1 MNIRTNCLH
10 IVVLMAVVCALWAP
24 PTPVAACSSYGPGY
38 QPPTITARTIAAT
51 VVLVGKV
58 IATTRNDVPGP
69 YAATL
74 EIQQSIK
81 GVDHLRGRLLVTI
94 DGFGSSSLCKSAV
107 AVGETWLFF
116 AKVNTLGQLYAQ
128 YLAVWDATAP
138 VDAAVI
144 VEAAVA
150 AGVGQRL
157 WLPIVSTG
165 AT

>member
-24 PTPVAACSSYGPGY
+24 PTPVAACSGYGPGA
-38 QPPTITARTIAAT
+38 QPPTITERTIAAT

-58 IATTRNDVPGP
+58 IATRNDVPGL

-74 EIQQSIK
+74 EIQLSIK

-94 DGFGSSSLCKSAV
+94 NGFGSPSLCKSAV

-138 VDAAVI
+138 ADAAVI
-144 VEAAVA
+144 VEAAAA

-157 WLPIVSTG
+157 WLPLVSTG
-165 AT
+165 AA